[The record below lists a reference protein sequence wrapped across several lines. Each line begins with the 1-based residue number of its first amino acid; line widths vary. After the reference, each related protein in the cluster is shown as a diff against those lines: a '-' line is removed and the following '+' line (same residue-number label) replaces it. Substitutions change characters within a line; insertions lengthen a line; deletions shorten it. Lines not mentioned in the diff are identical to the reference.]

1 MNPTKEKADELKK
14 LKANLE
20 EGPCGFLL
28 IVCLCVLRVCFVKS
42 FLNLFYWVLSKLGE
56 IFRDSGG

>member
-1 MNPTKEKADELKK
+1 MNPTKEKTDELKK

-28 IVCLCVLRVCFVKS
+28 IVSLFCVFV
-42 FLNLFYWVLSKLGE
+42 LFCWVLSKLGE
-56 IFRDSGG
+56 IFRDSGE